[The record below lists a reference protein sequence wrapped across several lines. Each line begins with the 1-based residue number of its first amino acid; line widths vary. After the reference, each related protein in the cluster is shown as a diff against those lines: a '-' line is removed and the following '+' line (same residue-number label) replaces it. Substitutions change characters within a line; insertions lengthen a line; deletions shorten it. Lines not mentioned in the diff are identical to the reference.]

1 MDMTMPEMDGIEAAQ
16 KIIGEFSDT
25 KIVIITSHGNN
36 SKTCKRK
43 IELQFC

>member
-25 KIVIITSHGNN
+25 KIVMVTWKQFK
-36 SKTCKRK
+36 KTCKRK